1 MVPAVIQIAL
11 QMAQKGLPVFPISP
25 KDKRPVLRKPEGGKG
40 GFHQATTDQNQ
51 LRQWWAQHPTAMVGL
66 RTGRCSFF
74 VIDIDNSETAHGLLE
89 LGKLKTELGE
99 LPETLIVKTPRGQHI
114 YFQWDERL
122 ANASIDAGGLGP
134 GVDWR
139 GEGGYVVAP
148 GSVGMTGSWEAID
161 RTPRAK
167 LPDAWIKRI
176 LAVRGKKVAEARN
189 LAKEILDALDGIG
202 QWPTLSEGQR
212 NDTLCSV
219 AGHLRNRNFGPE
231 EILANLSNANKACC
245 NPLLNE
251 SELQSIA
258 NSIGTRNVTGAKVFG
273 RFTYVVGLERFV
285 DMDDPTQRF
294 SKSQLADLYKQ
305 DGGFGKRCVNAA
317 PENRLVEGITF
328 EPGLEP
334 IVERK
339 LNVWRSS
346 GITPEEG
353 DVGQFLCHSEYLIP
367 EETERAHV
375 LNFLGHIVQKPRI
388 KVLHALLLY
397 GMQGIGK
404 SYLARVLELVLG
416 QHNVRVIGM
425 PELSSSFNAWVEGV
439 QVVRVEEV
447 MMLGRREL
455 MNKLKPLITE
465 STITINQKG
474 LPTYTI
480 PNRVNLLF
488 FSNHYDALRL
498 DADDRR
504 YCVIHCPGERQSN
517 DYYHQ
522 LFRWTDDN
530 APMLLHYLQNR
541 DLSGFNPRGLPVR
554 TAAREEMV
562 EASQDP
568 LTAMI
573 EARIEA
579 QEFPFD
585 QDLVVTAH
593 LVGMLAAEPEFRGLK
608 VNINTVGNAL
618 RTISPGCGGQVPM
631 PNGTK
636 PMMRAIRNHKLWG
649 SRPKPAWAQ
658 AYRRP

>member
-1 MVPAVIQIAL
+1 MTTNHCQIAL
-11 QMAQKGLPVFPISP
+11 QMAQKGLPVFPLSP
-25 KDKRPVLRKPEGGKG
+25 RNKRPVLRKPEGGKG

-74 VIDIDNSETAHGLLE
+74 VIDVDTAQGGLE
-89 LGKLKTELGE
+89 LEKLEEELGE
-99 LPETLIVKTPRGQHI
+99 LPNTLSIKTPRGWHI
-114 YFQWDERL
+114 YFKWDERL

-148 GSVGMTGSWEAID
+148 GSMGATGSWEAINKV
-161 RTPRAK
+161 TPLK

-176 LAVRGKKVAEARN
+176 LAVRRKSAVEARN
-189 LAKEILDALDGIG
+189 FTKEILDAMEGIG
-202 QWPTLSEGQR
+202 QWPILSEGQR

-219 AGHLRNRNFGPE
+219 AGHLRNRNMGPE
-231 EILANLSNANKACC
+231 EILASLSTANQACC
-245 NPLLNE
+245 SPLLNQQ
-251 SELQSIA
+251 ELQTISQ
-258 NSIGTRNVTGAKVFG
+258 SIGTRNVTGANVFS

-317 PENRLVEGITF
+317 PENRLVESITF
-328 EPGLEP
+328 EPGLEF

-346 GITPEEG
+346 GITSEEG

-367 EETERAHV
+367 EDRERAHV
-375 LNFLGHIVQKPRI
+375 LNFLGHIVQKPRE

-404 SYLARVLELVLG
+404 SYLARVLELTLG

-517 DYYHQ
+517 DYYQQ
-522 LFRWTDDN
+522 LFRWTDNN
-530 APMLLHYLQNR
+530 APALLHYLQNR
-541 DLSGFNPRGLPVR
+541 DLSGFNARGLPIR
-554 TAAREEMV
+554 TTARAEMV

-573 EARIEA
+573 EARVDALEH
-579 QEFPFD
+579 PFEC
-585 QDLVVTAH
+585 DLVVTAH
-593 LVGMLAAEPEFRGLK
+593 IVEALAADRAFSGLK
-608 VNINTVGNAL
+608 VNINTVGSAL
-618 RTISPGCGGQVPM
+618 RTISPGCNGQIRM
-631 PNGTK
+631 PNGTR
-636 PMMRAIRNHKLWG
+636 PMMRAIRNPELWG
-649 SRPKPAWAQ
+649 SRPSSAWAQ